1 MTDKCIVKG
10 CTNHKDEGEF
20 VGDLCLPCYLMLTD
34 ARTGPSDAWFVTVIK
49 ELLAVIKVI
58 EINAE
63 ECMDFD
69 ECTAMLVPIDDY
81 HRLIEVVESVKAVQH
96 D

>member
-49 ELLAVIKVI
+49 ELQREKSKL
-58 EINAE
+58 NAKLE
-63 ECMDFD
+63 SIRR
-69 ECTAMLVPIDDY
+69 LVN
-81 HRLIEVVESVKAVQH
+81 EQFNE
-96 D
+96 